1 MCVDKGEN
9 WGRKCKPQELVSDAL
24 LTPFSPVSSVHI
36 HYKKKMLVFF
46 TKKIFRFKTVCL
58 DNDV

>member
-24 LTPFSPVSSVHI
+24 LTPFSPSVSSVHI
-36 HYKKKMLVFF
+36 HCKKKMLVFF
-46 TKKIFRFKTVCL
+46 TKKDF
-58 DNDV
+58 